1 MAVELLDLVAEKAEK
16 SFDIDK
22 SLFTRYK
29 VKRGLRNADG
39 SGVLVG
45 LSNIC
50 DVIGTEKVRDK
61 IVPAE
66 GRLIYRGIDIRDLT
80 TGFQREGRFGFDETV
95 FLLLTGELPDG
106 ETLKQFTGYLASL
119 RDLPETFSRSELIYT
134 RGTDV
139 MNMLARNI
147 LLLYTFDDNAEETS
161 RRSLLTQCLSL
172 IAKFPAIVIY
182 SYHGMMHSRN
192 RKTLYIRHPD
202 HNLSTAENIL
212 YMLKGEGQYTRLD
225 AEIIDLCLVLHAE
238 HGGGNNSSFT
248 TRVTSST
255 GTDTYS
261 AVSSAVSSLK
271 GIYHGGANL
280 KVLDMMENI
289 KQNVSDWAN
298 ETELLQYLIRILR
311 KEAHNRTGKL
321 YGIGHAIY
329 TRSDPRAEILKE
341 KAGYLAKEKS
351 RENEFELY
359 CLVEKLAPMAFNTF
373 KKDSSKVLCA
383 NIDFYSGFVY
393 SCLDIPRE
401 VWTPLFAIARI
412 AGWSAHRLEELSFT
426 ARRIIRPTYKYVG
439 SKQEYTPLDARKH
452 FID

>member
-1 MAVELLDLVAEKAEK
+1 MALELLDMVAGKAER

-22 SLFTRYK
+22 SLFARYK

-50 DVIGTEKVRDK
+50 DVIGSERTHDK
-61 IVPAE
+61 IVPVE
-66 GRLIYRGIDIRDLT
+66 GRLIYRGIDIKDLT
-80 TGFQREGRFGFDETV
+80 SGFQREGRHGFDETV
-95 FLLLTGELPDG
+95 YLLLTGELPDS
-106 ETLKQFTGYLASL
+106 ETLRQFTGYLASL
-119 RDLPETFSRSELIYT
+119 RDLPETFSRSEMIYN
-134 RGTDV
+134 RGSDV

-147 LLLYTFDDNAEETS
+147 LLLYTFDNNAEDSS
-161 RRSLLTQCLSL
+161 RRNLLVQCLSL

-202 HNLSTAENIL
+202 HNLSTAENLL
-212 YMLKGEGQYTRLD
+212 YMLKGEGHYTPLE

-261 AVSSAVSSLK
+261 AISSAVSSLK

-280 KVLDMMENI
+280 KVLEMMENI
-289 KQNVSDWAN
+289 RQNVTDLTD
-298 ETELLQYLIRILR
+298 EDELLSYLIKILR
-311 KEAHNRTGKL
+311 REAHNRTGKL

-329 TRSDPRAEILKE
+329 TKSDPRAEILKE
-341 KAGYLAKEKS
+341 KARYLAREKG
-351 RENEFELY
+351 REEEFELY
-359 CLVEKLAPMAFNTF
+359 RLVEKLAPYAFNKF
-373 KKDSSKVLCA
+373 KSDNPKVLCA

-393 SCLDIPRE
+393 SCIDIPRE

-412 AGWSAHRLEELSFT
+412 AGWSAHRLEELNFT
-426 ARRIIRPTYKYVG
+426 ARRIIRPTYRYVG
-439 SKQEYTPLDARKH
+439 PGQDYLPLSERKS
-452 FID
+452 FTD

>member
-1 MAVELLDLVAEKAEK
+1 MMAGELLDMVAEKAEK

-22 SLFTRYK
+22 SLFAKYR

-50 DVIGTEKVRDK
+50 DVIGTEKVKDK
-61 IVPAE
+61 VIPAE

-80 TGFQREGRFGFDETV
+80 SGFQGEGRHGFDETAY
-95 FLLLTGELPDG
+95 LLLTGELPDG

-119 RDLPETFSRSELIYT
+119 RDLPETFSRSEMIYG
-134 RGTDV
+134 RGSDV

-147 LLLYTFDDNAEETS
+147 LLLYTFDDNAEDTS
-161 RRSLLTQCLSL
+161 RKNLLAQCLSL
-172 IAKFPAIVIY
+172 IAKFPAIVVY
-182 SYHGMMHSRN
+182 SYHGMMHNRN

-202 HNLSTAENIL
+202 YNLSTAENIL
-212 YMLKGEGQYTRLD
+212 YMLKGEGQYTQLD
-225 AEIIDLCLVLHAE
+225 ADIIDLCLVLHAE

-289 KQNVSDWAN
+289 KQNVSDWTD
-298 ETELLQYLIRILR
+298 EGELLQYLIKILR
-311 KEAHNRTGKL
+311 REAHNRTGKL

-341 KAGYLAKEKS
+341 KAAYLAREKG
-351 RENEFELY
+351 REAEFALY
-359 CLVEKLAPMAFNTF
+359 TLVEKLAPQAFNEY
-373 KKDSSKVLCA
+373 KKEHPKVLCA

-393 SCLDIPRE
+393 SCIDIPKE
-401 VWTPLFAIARI
+401 VWTPLFAVSRI
-412 AGWSAHRLEELSFT
+412 AGWSAHRLEELNFT
-426 ARRIIRPTYKYVG
+426 ARRIIRPTYRYVG
-439 SKQEYTPLDARKH
+439 SAQKYVPLGKR
-452 FID
+452 